1 MDAQS
6 QVLVPCNVTSA
17 FEDVAFFTP
26 PFIGE
31 HMSKLDSQLSTAV
44 ASVPE
49 CLAAGYVDIASGML
63 LSVKTVDS
71 HPSEVLDL
79 VAAAT
84 ADMFAGP
91 NVSMIEKLFNK
102 SRGVPDSGHHYFQEI
117 IVNSDN
123 LLHVFMRGK
132 RYPDYV
138 AVFVCRK
145 SANLG
150 MALTKA
156 RMAMPDLEACF

>member
-1 MDAQS
+1 
-6 QVLVPCNVTSA
+6 
-17 FEDVAFFTP
+17 
-26 PFIGE
+26 
-31 HMSKLDSQLSTAV
+31 MSKLNQQLNTAA
-44 ASVPE
+44 ASIPE
-49 CLAAGYVDIASGML
+49 CLAAGYVDIGSGML
-63 LSVKTVDS
+63 LGVKTVDS

-91 NVSMIEKLFNK
+91 NVSMIEKMFKK
-102 SRGVPDSGHHYFQEI
+102 SRGVADDNHHYFQEI

-156 RMAMPDLEACF
+156 RIAMPALEACF

>member
-1 MDAQS
+1 
-6 QVLVPCNVTSA
+6 
-17 FEDVAFFTP
+17 
-26 PFIGE
+26 
-31 HMSKLDSQLSTAV
+31 MSKLDQQLNTAV
-44 ASVPE
+44 SSIPE
-49 CLAAGYVDIASGML
+49 CLAAGYVDIGSGML

-91 NVSMIEKLFNK
+91 NVSMIEKMFKK
-102 SRGVPDSGHHYFQEI
+102 SRGVANDNHHYFQEI

-156 RMAMPDLEACF
+156 RMAMPELEACF